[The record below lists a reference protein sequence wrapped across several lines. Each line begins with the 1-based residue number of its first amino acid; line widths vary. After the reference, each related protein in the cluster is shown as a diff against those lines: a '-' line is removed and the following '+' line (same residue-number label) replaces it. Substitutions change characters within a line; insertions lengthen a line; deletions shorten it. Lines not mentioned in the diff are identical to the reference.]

1 MPQPQFVFD
10 RFGRVLRQEL
20 TGLGDTALTMG
31 KNMVMQPAAGYAG
44 LLDLARTFSLD
55 SAVNTIKDTEGLA
68 GGPSTREGMRNL
80 QAVGDAMGLITEPL
94 QRGVDVVGEYSPAGG
109 AVLMGAGAALDLT
122 KLGRA
127 GKLGKAAKA
136 GESAERATTG
146 IFGDYSPTAIP
157 AVEQGPVLRYEP
169 ARGVSG
175 RVARLTENKDAMN
188 RAAVMMSNG
197 MTEDG
202 LGWYNME
209 PLRQQFVGRLGEEQ
223 GTKQFNQYIDL
234 MAATSA
240 GARTNSNARIASYY
254 YVNGNEG
261 APVPIPPIGS
271 GYGHK
276 AQNLHNKNANEILSG
291 GGLDPIQHPK
301 RFTFAENLK
310 GNLEPVTVDKHN
322 VRAWGI
328 ASRDPEFIDIRLED
342 TKGAGAP
349 DWWDAQKYG
358 EWSPAD
364 FNPRQFVADNGV
376 KWDDVPPT
384 WFAGAPKANE
394 YAALERLNQ
403 TLSDRMGAMP
413 AQGQAALWLGAGPQ
427 TGLGSP
433 PMSMMNTFDQLL
445 QQRAAARKQTPTEVL
460 DEFIRKKRALML
472 PVAGAGA
479 AYGLLSSQEQ
489 PTD

>member
-1 MPQPQFVFD
+1 MPQFVFD
-10 RFGRVLRQEL
+10 RFGNVLRQEL
-20 TGLGDTALTMG
+20 AGLGDTALTMG
-31 KNMVMQPAAGYAG
+31 KNMVMQPVAGYAG
-44 LLDLARTFSLD
+44 LLDLARGRGLG
-55 SAVNTIKDTEGLA
+55 SAVNAIDNTQALA
-68 GGPSTREGMRNL
+68 GGPSTREGARNL
-80 QAVGDAMGLITEPL
+80 QAVGDTIGLLTEPL
-94 QRGVDVVGEYSPAGG
+94 QAGVDVVGDASP
-109 AVLMGAGAALDLT
+109 LAGAALAGMGAAFDPT
-122 KLGRA
+122 KLGRV
-127 GKLGKAAKA
+127 GKAAKA
-136 GESAERATTG
+136 AKAGAAAERAATG

-157 AVEQGPVLRYEP
+157 AVAQGPVPRYEP
-169 ARGVSG
+169 PRGVSD
-175 RVARLTENKDAMN
+175 RVARLMENKDAMN

-197 MTEDG
+197 MTDDG

-209 PLRQQFVGRLGEEQ
+209 PLRQQFVSRLGEDQ
-223 GTKQFNQYIDL
+223 GTQQFNRYIDL

-240 GARTNSNARIASYY
+240 GAKTNSNARIASYY
-254 YVNGNEG
+254 YVNGNDG
-261 APVPIPPIGS
+261 GPVPIPPLGS

-276 AQNLHNKNANEILSG
+276 SQQLHNKNANEILAG

-328 ASRDPEFIDIRLED
+328 ASRDPEFLDIQLED
-342 TKGAGAP
+342 KKGAGAP
-349 DWWDAQKYG
+349 AWWNAQQHG
-358 EWSPAD
+358 DWSPGS
-364 FNPRQFVADNGV
+364 FNPRQFVTDNGV
-376 KWDDVPPT
+376 KWEDIPPT

-445 QQRAAARKQTPTEVL
+445 QQRAAARNQTPTEVL
-460 DEFIRKKRALML
+460 DEFIRKKRALVL
-472 PVAGAGA
+472 PVAGTGA
-479 AYGLLSSQEQ
+479 AYGLLSSQEPQ
-489 PTD
+489 QAD